1 MKIITKNQFITLPE
15 GVLYTKFRPRVFG
28 EICIKGKSL
37 NNDWYYKCLLEVEA
51 KNREHWDKL
60 VTEGMEK
67 GNCIPLDFK
76 KENID
81 SKCEDFELF
90 AVFEK
95 EEAEQLVDSIQKGLS
110 QYPII

>member
-1 MKIITKNQFITLPE
+1 MKIVNKKQFITLPE

-28 EICIKGKSL
+28 EICIKGKNS
-37 NNDWYYKCLLEVEA
+37 NNNLYYKCLLEVEA
-51 KNREHWDKL
+51 KNREHWDEL
-60 VTEGMEK
+60 VTEGMEI
-67 GNCIPLDFK
+67 GNHIPLDFK

-81 SKCEDFELF
+81 DKCEDFQLF

-95 EEAEQLVDSIQKGLS
+95 EEVKQLVDSIQKRLS